1 MPGFMFSFG
10 PEKGSSKGDKPK
22 AGASS
27 SMVEE
32 ESDEMPG
39 DSPEQASLDA
49 AKAAIEKGDPKL
61 WIKAVEMAMRCCK
74 SDSDDEEA
82 PASERY

>member
-1 MPGFMFSFG
+1 MPGLSITFG
-10 PEKGSSKGDKPK
+10 PEKGGKGDKPK
-22 AGASS
+22 GPSS
-27 SMVEE
+27 EPMDGEE
-32 ESDEMPG
+32 MGD

-49 AKAAIEKGDPKL
+49 AKAAIEKGDAKL

-74 SDSDDEEA
+74 SDSDSEEA

>member
-10 PEKGSSKGDKPK
+10 PEKGGKGDKPK
-22 AGASS
+22 GAPAEP
-27 SMVEE
+27 MDGEE
-32 ESDEMPG
+32 MGD